1 MFNYSNIVLP
11 NGIKLISIKKDTG
24 VVSVHMGVK
33 IGPLYEKRSQKGISH
48 FVEHMLFKGTKTRT
62 NEKLNSDLEN
72 LGGEYNAYTDHNC
85 TVYSSTALCS
95 EVENILEI
103 FSDMIQN
110 STFPDEEIEKEK
122 EVILSEI
129 RCGRDDLEQYSFKR
143 INEIAFKNSP
153 LKYETVG
160 ESRTVK
166 KFTRQELLDFHQ
178 KYYVPNNCIISV
190 VSPYEHEFIRE
201 LAVEHFGSW
210 GSKELD
216 LGKVRFEKNI
226 PVKETSYK
234 KNIEQSTILY
244 LFTFQGITKQEEMAL
259 KVFNHKFGESSNSIL
274 FRELR
279 EDRGLAYDVYTH
291 LDLTQNVKTLYL
303 YTAVGEENVQEALD
317 TIESCIS
324 KVRNEEIVFDENTV
338 KLMKKVLNTAV
349 AFTLEDSTDIGN
361 YVLHQLIEDESVLE
375 FVEDMERLE
384 GIRKEDIYSI
394 AAKVLDSPTI
404 HILKNED

>member
-1 MFNYSNIVLP
+1 MFNYNNIVLP

-24 VVSVHMGVK
+24 VVSVHMGIK

-48 FVEHMLFKGTKTRT
+48 FIEHMLYKGTTARN
-62 NEKLNSDLEN
+62 NEKLNSDFEN
-72 LGGEYNAYTDHNC
+72 FGGEYNAYTDHNC
-85 TVYSSTALCS
+85 TVYSATALCS
-95 EVENILEI
+95 EVENILDI

-110 STFPDEEIEKEK
+110 STFPEEEIEKEK

-143 INEIAFKNSP
+143 INEIAYKNSP
-153 LKYETVG
+153 LKYETIG
-160 ESRTVK
+160 ETKTIK
-166 KFTRQELLDFHQ
+166 KFGREELLDF
-178 KYYVPNNCIISV
+178 YESFYVPGNCFISI

-201 LAVEHFGSW
+201 LVIEHFGGW
-210 GSKELD
+210 DTIGRPLA
-216 LGKVRFEKNI
+216 KVAFEKNI
-226 PVKETSYK
+226 PGTATSYK

-244 LFTFQGITKQEEMAL
+244 LFTFHEISKQEEMAL

-279 EDRGLAYDVYTH
+279 EDKGLAYDVYTH
-291 LDLTQNVKTLYL
+291 LDLTKNVKTLYI
-303 YTAVGEENVQEALD
+303 YTAVGEEHAQEAID
-317 TIESCIS
+317 AIESCITRVKS
-324 KVRNEEIVFDENTV
+324 EEIVFDENTIN
-338 KLMKKVLNTAV
+338 LMKKVMNTAV

-384 GIRKEDIYSI
+384 KIKKEDIYEI
-394 AAKVLDSPTI
+394 ATKVLEKPTI
-404 HILKNED
+404 HIIKNEN

>member
-1 MFNYSNIVLP
+1 MFNYNNIVLP

-24 VVSVHMGVK
+24 VVSVHMGIK

-48 FVEHMLFKGTKTRT
+48 FIEHMLYKGTTARN

-72 LGGEYNAYTDHNC
+72 FGGEYNAYTDHNC
-85 TVYSSTALCS
+85 TVYSATALCS
-95 EVENILEI
+95 EVENILDI

-110 STFPDEEIEKEK
+110 STFPQEEIEKEK

-143 INEIAFKNSP
+143 INEIAYKNSP
-153 LKYETVG
+153 LKYETIG
-160 ESRTVK
+160 ETKTIK
-166 KFTRQELLDFHQ
+166 KFGREELLDF
-178 KYYVPNNCIISV
+178 YESFYVPENCFISI
-190 VSPYEHEFIRE
+190 VSPYEHDFIRE
-201 LAVEHFGSW
+201 LVIEHFGGW
-210 GSKELD
+210 DAIGRPLA
-216 LGKVRFEKNI
+216 KVAFEKNI
-226 PVKETSYK
+226 PGTATSYK

-244 LFTFQGITKQEEMAL
+244 LFTFHEISKQEEMAL

-279 EDRGLAYDVYTH
+279 EDKGLAYDVYTH
-291 LDLTQNVKTLYL
+291 LDLTKNVKTLYI
-303 YTAVGEENVQEALD
+303 YTAVGEEHVQEAID
-317 TIESCIS
+317 AIESCIKRVKS
-324 KVRNEEIVFDENTV
+324 EEIVFDENTIN
-338 KLMKKVLNTAV
+338 LMKKVMNTAV

-384 GIRKEDIYSI
+384 KIKKEDIYEI
-394 AAKVLDSPTI
+394 AAKVLEKPTI
-404 HILKNED
+404 HIIKNEN

>member
-1 MFNYSNIVLP
+1 LP

-48 FVEHMLFKGTKTRT
+48 FVEHMLYKGTKKRT

-85 TVYSSTALCS
+85 TVYSATALCS
-95 EVENILEI
+95 EVENALEI
-103 FSDMIQN
+103 FSDMIQH
-110 STFPDEEIEKEK
+110 STFPEEEIEKEK

-166 KFTRQELLDFHQ
+166 KFSRRELLDFHE
-178 KYYVPNNCIISV
+178 KHYVPNNCFISI
-190 VSPYEHEFIRE
+190 VSPYEHEFIRD
-201 LAVEHFGSW
+201 LVTEHFGSW
-210 GSKELD
+210 EKKD
-216 LGKVRFEKNI
+216 LVLGDVAFEKNI

-279 EDRGLAYDVYTH
+279 EDRGLAYDIYTH
-291 LDLTQNVKTLYL
+291 LDLTANVKTLYL
-303 YTAVGEENVQEALD
+303 YTAVGEENVEEALE
-317 TIESCIS
+317 TIEGCIS
-324 KVRNEEIVFDENTV
+324 RVKNEEIVFDENTI

-384 GIRKEDIYSI
+384 GISKEDIYRI
-394 AAKVLDSPTI
+394 AVKILDSPTI
-404 HILKNED
+404 HILKNEE

>member
-1 MFNYSNIVLP
+1 MFNYSNIILP

-24 VVSVHMGVK
+24 VVSVHMGMK

-48 FVEHMLFKGTKTRT
+48 FVEHMLYKGTKTRT

-85 TVYSSTALCS
+85 TVYSATALCS

-103 FSDMIQN
+103 FSDMVRN
-110 STFPDEEIEKEK
+110 STFPDDEIEKEK

-143 INEIAFKNSP
+143 INEIAFKSSP

-160 ESRTVK
+160 ESKTVK
-166 KFTRQELLDFHQ
+166 KFSRQELLDFRDR
-178 KYYVPNNCIISV
+178 YYVPNNCFISV
-190 VSPYEHEFIRE
+190 VSPYEHEFVKD
-201 LAVEHFGSW
+201 LVTEHFGSW
-210 GSKELD
+210 TEKELD

-244 LFTFQGITKQEEMAL
+244 LFTFQGISKQEEMAL

-279 EDRGLAYDVYTH
+279 EDRGLAYDIYTH

-303 YTAVGEENVQEALD
+303 YTAVGEDNVQEALD
-317 TIESCIS
+317 IIERCIS
-324 KVRNEEIVFDENTV
+324 RVKNEEIVFDENTV
-338 KLMKKVLNTAV
+338 MLMKKVLNTAV

-361 YVLHQLIEDESVLE
+361 YVLHQLIEGESVLE

>member
-1 MFNYSNIVLP
+1 MFNYSNIILP
-11 NGIKLISIKKDTG
+11 NGIRLISIKKDTG
-24 VVSVHMGVK
+24 VVSVHMGMK

-48 FVEHMLFKGTKTRT
+48 FVEHMLYKGTKTRT

-85 TVYSSTALCS
+85 TVYSATALCS

-103 FSDMIQN
+103 FSDMVRN
-110 STFPDEEIEKEK
+110 STFPDDEIEKEK

-143 INEIAFKNSP
+143 INEIAFKSSP

-160 ESRTVK
+160 ESKTVK
-166 KFTRQELLDFHQ
+166 KFSRQELLEFRDR
-178 KYYVPNNCIISV
+178 YYVPNNCFISV
-190 VSPYEHEFIRE
+190 VSPYEHEFVKD
-201 LAVEHFGSW
+201 LVTEHFGSW
-210 GSKELD
+210 MEKELD

-244 LFTFQGITKQEEMAL
+244 LFTFQGISKQEEMAL

-279 EDRGLAYDVYTH
+279 EDRGLAYDIYTH

-317 TIESCIS
+317 IIESCIS
-324 KVRNEEIVFDENTV
+324 RVKNEEIVFDENTV
-338 KLMKKVLNTAV
+338 MLMKKVLNTAV

-361 YVLHQLIEDESVLE
+361 YVLHQLIEGESVLE

>member
-1 MFNYSNIVLP
+1 MFNYSNIILP

-24 VVSVHMGVK
+24 VVSVHMGMK

-48 FVEHMLFKGTKTRT
+48 FVEHMLYKGTKTRT

-85 TVYSSTALCS
+85 TVYSATALCS

-103 FSDMIQN
+103 FSDMVRN
-110 STFPDEEIEKEK
+110 STFPDDEIEKEK

-143 INEIAFKNSP
+143 INEIAFKSSP

-160 ESRTVK
+160 ESKTVK
-166 KFTRQELLDFHQ
+166 KFSRQELLDFRDR
-178 KYYVPNNCIISV
+178 YYVPNNCFISV
-190 VSPYEHEFIRE
+190 VSPYEHEFVKD
-201 LAVEHFGSW
+201 LVTEHFGSW
-210 GSKELD
+210 TEKELD

-244 LFTFQGITKQEEMAL
+244 LFTFQGISKQEEMAL

-279 EDRGLAYDVYTH
+279 EDRGLAYDIYTH

-303 YTAVGEENVQEALD
+303 YTAVGEDNVQEALD
-317 TIESCIS
+317 IIESCIS
-324 KVRNEEIVFDENTV
+324 RVKNEEIVFDENTV
-338 KLMKKVLNTAV
+338 MLMKKVLNTAV

-361 YVLHQLIEDESVLE
+361 YVLHQLIEGESVLE